1 MSAPFGTDALRVVTV
16 AWFETGMPSGPAL
29 GQPET
34 MTWVKFVSIFEHHR
48 DWIEKDGPC
57 VAAARFKLENDG
69 RHVRRLGA
77 NVIARTVIF
86 LDIEANK
93 KTGEVPPSLAEA
105 TQCAKALGLAA
116 LGYNSYSHTNENV
129 RYRLALPLDREVAPE
144 LPAVEIIAEQLGLL
158 GVLDM
163 SKRGAASVFYLPARP
178 YEAPDGL
185 HQTIVVAGAPVDAA
199 WLETAGGA
207 ILAARQAEA
216 ARIAAT
222 AHAEAAARLQAR
234 IAAGFNPDDSLIEK
248 LRSRFDLDGVSGPT
262 ATTRPEPNTA
272 IQTPNPAP
280 SAPTSKSSAAL
291 SGIFSHN
298 GTDPLHRDNL
308 PAWCGGVT
316 ALDAFDV
323 VTILDFGGDRDP
335 GNARTRTAVQPD
347 QAGRT

>member
-1 MSAPFGTDALRVVTV
+1 MGQ
-16 AWFETGMPSGPAL
+16 GPRA
-29 GQPET
+29 
-34 MTWVKFVSIFEHHR
+34 
-48 DWIEKDGPC
+48 
-57 VAAARFKLENDG
+57 
-69 RHVRRLGA
+69 RRLGLQL
-77 NVIARTVIF
+77 VQPRY
-86 LDIEANK
+86 
-93 KTGEVPPSLAEA
+93 
-105 TQCAKALGLAA
+105 Q
-116 LGYNSYSHTNENV
+116 NV

-158 GVLDM
+158 GVIDM
-163 SKRGAASVFYLPARP
+163 SKRGPARVFYLPARP

-248 LRSRFDLDGVSGPT
+248 LRSRFDLDSVLRSHGYDKAGSKWRHPNSESGSYGADIKVLGGVER
-262 ATTRPEPNTA
+262 A
-272 IQTPNPAP
+272 
-280 SAPTSKSSAAL
+280 
-291 SGIFSHN
+291 FSHN

-323 VTILDFGGDRDP
+323 VTILDFGGDRDRAMRELAQRFNLTKP
-335 GNARTRTAVQPD
+335 AERRALAALLHRLIDQWVPQEDIEAQAFAEAARLGLSRDEACQVANYVAQQTTA
-347 QAGRT
+347 GI